1 MRVGGAGVE
10 DGVEDA
16 GQVQVTSL
24 AHNLTIRPI
33 IASGI
38 NNNNKLNI
46 SGSKRTFSN
55 IDIVHNAFIVIVLCR
70 LDDK

>member
-33 IASGI
+33 IASVI
-38 NNNNKLNI
+38 NN
-46 SGSKRTFSN
+46 SN
-55 IDIVHNAFIVIVLCR
+55 
-70 LDDK
+70 